1 MDPCDDLNNE
11 DDQNCVMEKLMYEII
26 NGQNKQIQ
34 TMRGVLEALD
44 EPEYADCKVPISHGS
59 SSEDGGSSGAASIL
73 SSAKEDHG
81 ARCRQEW
88 QQEQRRKLCL
98 YWNLKAIRLGPE
110 ILARELQQRVDM
122 DACGS
127 GAPGMRAPGTPGINT
142 PSPPVAQ
149 KETLRVIGQ
158 RGEA

>member
-73 SSAKEDHG
+73 SSAKDHG
-81 ARCRQEW
+81 
-88 QQEQRRKLCL
+88 RRGVVRIGSRNNEENYVLI
-98 YWNLKAIRLGPE
+98 WNPKAIRVHSLHGRADSPFTG
-110 ILARELQQRVDM
+110 LQW
-122 DACGS
+122 G
-127 GAPGMRAPGTPGINT
+127 
-142 PSPPVAQ
+142 
-149 KETLRVIGQ
+149 
-158 RGEA
+158 